1 MYLEFQ
7 GVVIMDREKILSKNK
22 EDNMFI
28 DEYEKHIK
36 SKGNSFGLAFTL
48 LVCIVVY
55 LIKHFSNED
64 CTDILTVIWA
74 VAAGS
79 MGYEAYLTKDRV
91 KIILTVFF
99 LFFMLY
105 YFVRFIITVLRY
117 G

>member
-1 MYLEFQ
+1 M
-7 GVVIMDREKILSKNK
+7 
-22 EDNMFI
+22 
-28 DEYEKHIK
+28 
-36 SKGNSFGLAFTL
+36 AFTL

-55 LIKHFSNED
+55 LIKLFSNED

-91 KIILTVFF
+91 KIILT
-99 LFFMLY
+99 
-105 YFVRFIITVLRY
+105 